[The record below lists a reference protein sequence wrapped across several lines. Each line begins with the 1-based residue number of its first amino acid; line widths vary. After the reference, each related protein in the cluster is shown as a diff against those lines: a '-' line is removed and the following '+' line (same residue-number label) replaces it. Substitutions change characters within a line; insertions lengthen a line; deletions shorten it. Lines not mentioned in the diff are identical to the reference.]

1 MDILLLALLAVG
13 FVLGLMSG
21 AVKQIVS
28 LAALVLG
35 FIVASLY
42 SQEVSNVLAAALPM
56 PDVCRIVA
64 FVLLW
69 GIVILVARLAGALLT
84 SLLDKVLAIGM
95 LNRLLGGI
103 LGTAKFALVL
113 GTLIWLLS
121 TTNLISQETMQ
132 TSQLYRPLKAMPEY
146 TYNVIK
152 KHAPKAGQ
160 EISTCLTRKKG
171 MPNEQ

>member
-35 FIVASLY
+35 FVVASLY
-42 SQEVSNVLAAALPM
+42 CQELSNVLADALPM

-69 GIVILVARLAGALLT
+69 VIVILVARLAGALLT
-84 SLLDKVLAIGM
+84 SLLDKLLAIGM

-121 TTNLISQETMQ
+121 TTNLISRETMQ
-132 TSQLYRPLKAMPEY
+132 TSQLCRPLKAMPEY
-146 TYNVIK
+146 TYNIIK
-152 KHAPKAGQ
+152 KHAPQAGQ